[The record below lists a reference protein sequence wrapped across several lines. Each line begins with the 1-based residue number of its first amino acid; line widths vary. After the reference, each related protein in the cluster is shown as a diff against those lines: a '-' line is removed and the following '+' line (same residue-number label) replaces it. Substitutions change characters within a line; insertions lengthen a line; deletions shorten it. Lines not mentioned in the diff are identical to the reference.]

1 MNKLTHLS
9 LFSGIGGLDLA
20 AEWAGIQTIGQCEYA
35 EYPAKVLEKHWPGIP
50 RWKDIRTLT
59 GESFYERTGR
69 RTVDIISGGFPCQ
82 PHSVIGKRLAET
94 DERHLWPE
102 FIRVVRELDRNTLLE
117 KMLMGFYQQY
127 MSPYAP
133 TWKKKIMKSGRTVYR
148 LVLSERT
155 MKDTGFVF
163 LASPRASQDFKPIRR
178 QTPREH
184 SGKHGQ
190 TLCSSIGIICPE
202 RIGQYIN
209 PLFSEW
215 MMGFP
220 IGWGDISNISKE

>member
-1 MNKLTHLS
+1 MKEQVEGQLTLFPGDSPASHTALSEKDLPKMTKDTYGQSFSESSEKLS
-9 LFSGIGGLDLA
+9 RSM
-20 AEWAGIQTIGQCEYA
+20 
-35 EYPAKVLEKHWPGIP
+35 
-50 RWKDIRTLT
+50 
-59 GESFYERTGR
+59 
-69 RTVDIISGGFPCQ
+69 
-82 PHSVIGKRLAET
+82 
-94 DERHLWPE
+94 
-102 FIRVVRELDRNTLLE
+102 LLE
-117 KMLMGFYQQY
+117 KMLMGYYQQY

-133 TWKKKIMKSGRTVYR
+133 IWKMKTTKYGRTVYR

-178 QTPREH
+178 QTPQEH

-209 PLFSEW
+209 PQFSEW
-215 MMGFP
+215 IMGFP
-220 IGWGDISNISKE
+220 IGWGDIANIKSV